1 VSRDHVSTY
10 SSNASGAHSTAC
22 CLRLC
27 VFIGGGGGGDGGGTG
42 GSLGAVA
49 YQIAARASVKSD
61 RSMQKLTV
69 GVLELAAE
77 VTHYVV
83 PSLEAAAYLKVSA
96 HACIAALI
104 CIAAEFGAGSC

>member
-1 VSRDHVSTY
+1 LCY
-10 SSNASGAHSTAC
+10 YIGAGA
-22 CLRLC
+22 
-27 VFIGGGGGGDGGGTG
+27 GGDGSGGTG

-83 PSLEAAAYLKVSA
+83 PSLEAAAYLKVSTSA
-96 HACIAALI
+96 YVVFI
-104 CIAAEFGAGSC
+104 CIAAMHCASSFLSNRYYLFTPYKY

>member
-1 VSRDHVSTY
+1 MVRH
-10 SSNASGAHSTAC
+10 TA
-22 CLRLC
+22 
-27 VFIGGGGGGDGGGTG
+27 GGGGGSGDAPGGGSG

-61 RSMQKLTV
+61 RSMQKLTI

-83 PSLEAAAYLKVSA
+83 PSLEAAAYLKVA
-96 HACIAALI
+96 HILVLL
-104 CIAAEFGAGSC
+104 